1 MDNNNILLRI
11 IKEDLGE
18 GNGNPLQCSCLENP
32 RDGGAW
38 WAAVYGVAESDMT
51 EATWQQQHMNKQE
64 ASWKRITKSQ
74 TQAMKYAVLC
84 NNIQIC
90 RKQIERIR
98 LIRCVRHRQAP
109 CGTCQTGDVG
119 RSPACEHRKGRKDQ
133 ARTEYLWSL
142 LNFCSCLPHSSP
154 SPVHRPDSLQY
165 TKCPWTCEA
174 LGTHEV

>member
-1 MDNNNILLRI
+1 MFLPGESQGRGSLVGCRI
-11 IKEDLGE
+11 WG
-18 GNGNPLQCSCLENP
+18 
-32 RDGGAW
+32 RT
-38 WAAVYGVAESDMT
+38 ESDMT

-133 ARTEYLWSL
+133 AWTEYLWSL